1 MIYMQFEITLKNEKI
16 KSYRTIALIVLMLNV
31 AVFLLMLFY
40 DSYRYQAA
48 LAILLTGI
56 YLGIRFYFLEKY
68 HQGNFPDQALL
79 FILAGCWVG
88 LQNYYMVAAMVIT
101 GILYHLA
108 LQKITILFTP
118 EKVITPGFPQKQYL
132 WNVFNN
138 VIIKDQLLTLD
149 FKNNHLF
156 QAVIKEPENLNE
168 KEFNL
173 FAQAQ
178 LNRGQ
183 MVETATIQPEKNQF

>member
-1 MIYMQFEITLKNEKI
+1 MQFEITLKNEKI
-16 KSYRTIALIVLMLNV
+16 KSYRTIALIVVLLNV
-31 AVFLLMLFY
+31 AIFLLMLFY
-40 DSYRYQAA
+40 DSYRYQAG

-56 YLGIRFYFLEKY
+56 YFLIRFYFSKKY
-68 HQGNFPDQALL
+68 QEENFPDQASL
-79 FILAGCWVG
+79 FVLAGCWVG

-101 GILYHLA
+101 GILYLLA
-108 LQKITILFTP
+108 LQKITILFTA
-118 EKVITPGFPQKQYL
+118 EKVMKPGFPRKQYL
-132 WNVFNN
+132 WNGFNN

-178 LNRGQ
+178 LNHRQ
-183 MVETATIQPEKNQF
+183 VSETETI